1 MIIKTSQVMMS
12 AEHEKRESSVL
23 TQMIDAK
30 LGGLS
35 FNAEF
40 EQVGMK
46 YQSALTSMNVLDNR
60 QVGSENSNDQSI
72 LVMTDEGVKFR
83 QAQEA
88 GGDSLQIQQYKS
100 QLFQLLIDAIN
111 SRRKESGAAPISLPS
126 QEVKEVSRPSGSVPM
141 LQDKPLTLEM
151 KFNVREEINEYE
163 CSSFSSCGN
172 ITTADGRE
180 IDFSLSLQMERSYS
194 ASREYTLEKQVKLT
208 DPLVLNFA
216 GESASLS
223 DETFS
228 FDLDVNGDRELIS
241 YLNSNSAFLALDK
254 NKDGEIND
262 GSELF
267 GSLSGDGFADL
278 AAYDLDGNNYID
290 EADAIFS
297 DLQLWAPGTDSL
309 LVSLAE
315 KDVGAIY
322 LGSTET
328 PFDLKNSENQEK
340 GRVRSTGVYLT
351 EAGDVGTVQQVD
363 MAV

>member
-1 MIIKTSQVMMS
+1 MIIKNSQILMS
-12 AEHEKRESSVL
+12 AEHEKRESSFM
-23 TQMIDAK
+23 TQMVDAK
-30 LGGLS
+30 VGGLS

-40 EQVGMK
+40 EQVGAK
-46 YQSALTSMNVLDNR
+46 YQSAFTSFNANDNK
-60 QVGSENSNDQSI
+60 QVGAGNGNDQSI
-72 LVMTDEGVKFR
+72 LVMTDTGIEFR
-83 QAQEA
+83 QTEETDQE
-88 GGDSLQIQQYKS
+88 SLQIQQYKS

-111 SRRKESGAAPISLPS
+111 SRRKESGAVPIQLPS
-126 QEVKEVSRPSGSVPM
+126 QEVKQVGGQTGSVPM
-141 LQDKPLTLEM
+141 LQEKPVTLEM
-151 KFNVREEINEYE
+151 RFQVREEINEYE

-172 ITTADGRE
+172 VTTADGRE

-216 GESASLS
+216 GESVSLS

-228 FDLDVNGDRELIS
+228 FDLDVDGDRELIS

-267 GSLSGDGFADL
+267 GALSGDGFADL

-290 EADAIFS
+290 EADVIFS

-322 LGSTET
+322 LGATET
-328 PFDLKNSENQEK
+328 PFDLKNNENQEK
-340 GRVRSTGVYLT
+340 GRVRSSGVYLT
-351 EAGDVGTVQQVD
+351 ETGDVGTVQQVD